1 MDEDIVAIIMFGLI
15 VFVPVA
21 GLTARIALKP
31 LIDSLIRIAEVR
43 RSSQEMTLLEKRLAL
58 VEQELASVRGEVQ
71 EVSAQAD
78 FYRRLANPTE

>member
-1 MDEDIVAIIMFGLI
+1 MDEDIVAIVMIGLI

-21 GLTARIALKP
+21 GLTMRIALKP

-43 RSSQEMTLLEKRLAL
+43 RSTQEVALLEKRLAL

-71 EVSAQAD
+71 EVTAQAE
-78 FYRRLANPTE
+78 FYRRLAEPTK